1 MNKIIILLLV
11 LLVSFSCKK
20 EIKSNI
26 DVSTIEI
33 NVEVD
38 RFEQKFYNTTAAS
51 LLELKN
57 KYPYL
62 FPAHNSDSI
71 WLQKINDEDEIELFK
86 ISQKVFGDF
95 TKETLEIEDLF
106 KHIKYYHKDFK
117 EPKIITLIT
126 DLDYESKVIYSDSLL
141 FVSLDMYLG
150 KEQPIYLDFP
160 AYISQNFDKS
170 QLVVDIA
177 NEISK
182 KYFISSRKRQFLD
195 IIVDQG
201 KRMFLIE
208 SYLPEY
214 SKSSLMGYSPK
225 EFDWAAAN
233 ESQIWKFFIE
243 NELLYSSDPNLRTR
257 FIDKAPFSKF
267 FIDIDKESPGSI
279 GVWLG
284 WQIVTSYMNNN
295 NVTLQQLLQ
304 LNADEIFKNS
314 KYKPKK

>member
-1 MNKIIILLLV
+1 MNKIILLLLV

-20 EIKSNI
+20 ENKNNAAISNI
-26 DVSTIEI
+26 KI

-38 RFEQKFYNTTAAS
+38 RFEQQFYNTTEAT
-51 LLELKN
+51 LPKLKSE
-57 KYPYL
+57 YPYL
-62 FPAHNSDSI
+62 FPVYNSDNI
-71 WLQKINDEDEIELFK
+71 WLQKINNIDEIELFK
-86 ISQKVFGDF
+86 KSQEVFGDF
-95 TKETLEIEDLF
+95 SEETLKIENLF
-106 KHIKYYHKDFK
+106 KHIKYYHKNFK

-126 DLDYESKVIYSDSLL
+126 DLDYESKVIYADSLL

-150 KEQPIYLDFP
+150 KDNPIYLDFP
-160 AYISQNFDKS
+160 GYISQNFDKS

-177 NEISK
+177 TEISK
-182 KYFISSRKRQFLD
+182 KYFSTSRKRQFLD
-195 IIVDQG
+195 IIIDQG

-214 SKSSLMGYSPK
+214 SKGSLLGYTSSEY
-225 EFDWAAAN
+225 EWAVAN
-233 ESQIWKFFIE
+233 ESQIWKYFIE
-243 NELLYSSDPNLRTR
+243 NELLYSSDPDLRTR
-257 FIDKAPFSKF
+257 FIEKAPFSKF

-304 LNADEIFKNS
+304 ADADVIFNES